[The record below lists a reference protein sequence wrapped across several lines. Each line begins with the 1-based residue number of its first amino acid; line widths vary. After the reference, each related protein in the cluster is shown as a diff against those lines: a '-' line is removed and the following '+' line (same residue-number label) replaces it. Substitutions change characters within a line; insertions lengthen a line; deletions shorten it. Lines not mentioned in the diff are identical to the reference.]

1 MNIKDDESENVVNS
15 KNLKRNTKRNFEN
28 FRTFN
33 DVESLSSVCGLSSN
47 KRSNVT
53 TSKDKKLPIYDNKQF
68 INDLC
73 PQRNKRKLEIN
84 FDDITRKQQKKKLS
98 ETPKNYSL
106 PHILLNSGNVF
117 ASHEIN
123 EQIVNNSINTNG
135 ESLNNNAFTSEELL
149 LKNESEVGKNYS
161 NELSII
167 PFEGNNNNYYYYTAN
182 SFPYYKCENNSVLS
196 SNINNNNT
204 VKNILSILSKKDIFY
219 KNVLKNQLKNNK
231 PLMIKCDQLNLLLG
245 KYKCENEN
253 SNNNFFMNKK
263 NSVSV
268 QDDSYELWNDILN
281 NSDVT
286 FADNS
291 TLNLNPTNN
300 KQNIPFFL
308 NNNDKLGNSIND
320 SYLYSIS
327 NESLAK
333 DMLGSTITNLNSS
346 STNAEN
352 NSSLYFGKM
361 NNCHISFNQDMKEM
375 KTCEMLNFCPGESS
389 NVNDPNTGVYYPNTI
404 SSFNISDH
412 DNTFNNV
419 SNAIFGVSN
428 FENNGHNFCSSNGLS
443 NLNSIHYFG
452 NSSNTDNLNNSS
464 NMNRQKEIN
473 NCNSKNK

>member
-33 DVESLSSVCGLSSN
+33 DVESLNSVCGLSSN

-84 FDDITRKQQKKKLS
+84 FDDITRKQQKKKLN

-123 EQIVNNSINTNG
+123 EQIRNNSINTNG

-286 FADNS
+286 FSDNS

-327 NESLAK
+327 NERLAK

-404 SSFNISDH
+404 SSFNINDH

-428 FENNGHNFCSSNGLS
+428 FENNGHNFCSSNDLS
-443 NLNSIHYFG
+443 NLNSIHYLG

-464 NMNRQKEIN
+464 NINRQKEIN